1 MYSQFG
7 KLWVRGVT
15 SQHGSVCYAAHEKN
29 AQQNWHSYTEQV
41 CRMQHQRK
49 CVLRNMPTAKDC
61 IRECRYSSLA
71 VRPPPK
77 PPCSASYQFSIKN
90 LFSEKESWVFATQET
105 KKQKKDLP
113 VIDKA
118 LIALFERLFV
128 QRLPLLVCH
137 PSDSRN
143 SSRHASPP
151 NKRNSFFGS

>member
-1 MYSQFG
+1 M
-7 KLWVRGVT
+7 T
-15 SQHGSVCYAAHEKN
+15 SQHGSVCYDAHEKN

-90 LFSEKESWVFATQET
+90 LFSEKESWVFATKET
-105 KKQKKDLP
+105 KNKEKIYH
-113 VIDKA
+113 VKA
-118 LIALFERLFV
+118 LIAWYESLFV

-137 PSDSRN
+137 PCDSRN
-143 SSRHASPP
+143 SSRHAFPP